1 LILGATTIPDAPW
14 SELLARWRALDVRP
28 EVESIS
34 VPDHHFRGWHE
45 CWQCLAGA
53 AHVTERVRI
62 GSLVSPA
69 TSHDPVQLARAA
81 LTLQEMSSGRVDLGV
96 GSGGDAKRFPDWTA
110 RVAEELAGRVPLT
123 VGGAGETALRVA
135 AEHAA
140 RWNYSPQ
147 REDTRDGARRRG
159 RELND
164 RLDEFATRP
173 IVRSVLVAYPFTAE
187 DATPVDE
194 LMSAWADAGFDELV
208 LDYPGAF
215 LKPQT

>member
-1 LILGATTIPDAPW
+1 LILGATTIPNAPW
-14 SELLARWRALDVRP
+14 SELLALWRALDSLADVQ
-28 EVESIS
+28 SLS

-45 CWQCLAGA
+45 CWQCLAAA
-53 AHVTERVRI
+53 AHVTERARI

-81 LTLQEMSSGRVDLGV
+81 LTLQEASSGRVDLGV
-96 GSGGDAKRFPDWTA
+96 GSGGDAKRFPAWTA
-110 RVAEELAGRVPLT
+110 SVADELAGRVPLT

-159 RELND
+159 RELNE
-164 RLDEFATRP
+164 RLDALANRP
-173 IVRSVLVAYPFTAE
+173 VVRSVLVAYPFTAE
-187 DATPVDE
+187 NDTPFEE
-194 LMSAWADAGFDELV
+194 LKGAWLEAGFAELV
-208 LDYPGAF
+208 LDYPGPF
-215 LKPQT
+215 LKEG